1 MMTTSAVQEKR
12 TGLSYWMGE
21 VLIQCEKVAQGFG
34 SGPVHDLRTALRRC
48 RSMADGAMIID
59 PDPVWRRMKKAGKQ
73 LFRSLGALRDT
84 HVMAEW
90 IEKLAPEGDSAAR
103 AFGEFLHSREEEVKV
118 ISAIAL
124 QQFDRSQWNT
134 WAKELP
140 LRAARIPLNSPI
152 FAQLALERWHQARVL
167 HRRALRNRTQVAL
180 HDLRIG
186 IKRFRYTIENFLPQL
201 HEACGR
207 DLKQLQDS
215 LGDVHDLD
223 VLWRTAIS
231 LELFPNSSIRM
242 LWRDRIRQVRFER
255 FQPYREKMLGPG
267 SLWQVWRA
275 ELPPVEDLRRIG
287 LQRFKVWAS
296 FLDPNAPHSQH
307 VADLALQLF
316 DGLFTSE
323 DHASKRASCRH
334 ILQAAALL
342 HDVGHAKTRKA
353 HHKESARLIRRLCP
367 PMGWTAEELRMA
379 SLIARYHR
387 GALPRETQ
395 KSFSALLESERR
407 LVSFLGGILRLAC
420 ACDHQHDRQ
429 IRRVRVESSQPILT
443 VRAEGYT
450 ASTALA
456 EHLAAAR
463 HLLEL
468 ACQRPVVV
476 LPADGQPHA
485 A

>member
-1 MMTTSAVQEKR
+1 MMASSAVQEER
-12 TGLSYWMGE
+12 VGLSYWMRD
-21 VLIQCEKVAQGFG
+21 VLIQCEKAAQGFR

-48 RSMADGAMIID
+48 RSMADTTMIID

-73 LFRSLGALRDT
+73 LFHSLGVLRDT

-90 IEKLAPEGDSAAR
+90 IEKLAPEGDSAAG
-103 AFGEFLHSREEEVKV
+103 AFTHFLHSREEEVKV
-118 ISAIAL
+118 TSAIAL
-124 QQFDRSQWNT
+124 QEFDRSQWSG

-167 HRRALRNRTQVAL
+167 HGRALRNRTQVAF
-180 HDLRIG
+180 HDLRIA

-201 HEACGR
+201 NEAWGR
-207 DLKQLQDS
+207 DLKELQDS

-231 LELFPNSSIRM
+231 LGLFPNSRIQM
-242 LWRDRIRQVRFER
+242 QWRERILELRLERLRQ
-255 FQPYREKMLGPG
+255 YREKMVGPG
-267 SLWQVWRA
+267 SLWQKWRA
-275 ELPPVEDLRRIG
+275 ELPPVEDLRWIG
-287 LQRFKVWAS
+287 LQRLKVWAS
-296 FLDPNAPHSQH
+296 FLDPNAPHAQH

-316 DGLFTSE
+316 DGLFTTE
-323 DHASKRASCRH
+323 DQESKPESCRH

-342 HDVGHAKTRKA
+342 HDVGHAKTRKG

-367 PMGWTAEELRMA
+367 PVGWTAEELRMA

-387 GALPRETQ
+387 GALPGERQ
-395 KSFSALLESERR
+395 KSFSALPESERR
-407 LVSFLGGILRLAC
+407 RVSFLGGILRLAC
-420 ACDHQHDRQ
+420 ACDHQHDQR
-429 IRRVRVESSQPILT
+429 IRRVQVESSQPILT
-443 VRAEGYT
+443 VRAEGY
-450 ASTALA
+450 AARTALA

-468 ACQRPVVV
+468 ACQRPVFV
-476 LPADGQPHA
+476 LPTDGEPHA